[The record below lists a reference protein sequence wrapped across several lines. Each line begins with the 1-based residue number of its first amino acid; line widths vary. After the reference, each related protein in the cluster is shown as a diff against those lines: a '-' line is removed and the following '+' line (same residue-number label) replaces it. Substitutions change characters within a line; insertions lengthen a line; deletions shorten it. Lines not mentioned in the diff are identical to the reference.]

1 MNCRSAR
8 LALLIFAHLSS
19 YPLLILILSS
29 GISSTVASHIRTHV
43 AGQRIPSDTLAH
55 EVKSPIKL
63 RIANGGAGQSRLL
76 RALADAF
83 TDDYVRERKCE
94 PFAVSWI
101 KSDTTASF
109 NHLADGSAALSITYD
124 GAAEEIAI
132 EQGTADRRVYAW
144 RDRFLLVS
152 MWC

>member
-1 MNCRSAR
+1 MCKEPPRFKMNCRSAR

-19 YPLLILILSS
+19 YPLLILILSH
-29 GISSTVASHIRTHV
+29 GISPTVASHIRTHV
-43 AGQRIPSDTLAH
+43 AGQRILSDVQPPAIYYGTLAH

-83 TDDYVRERKCE
+83 IDDYLRERKCE
-94 PFAVSWI
+94 RFAVSWI

-109 NHLADGSAALSITYD
+109 NHHGWFGGFEYH
-124 GAAEEIAI
+124 
-132 EQGTADRRVYAW
+132 V
-144 RDRFLLVS
+144 
-152 MWC
+152 